1 MFPMRHHADLICAA
15 GERFSL
21 KWLFLAAWVLGVG
34 FGCGSIPTQEMSDA
48 RQALEAARA
57 VGAAQYAP
65 LYLERAEVLLEQ
77 AEGALEDG
85 EYGVAQTQA
94 ARSKKESL
102 KARSRALTIVQE
114 QEP

>member
-1 MFPMRHHADLICAA
+1 MFPMRHHAELICAA
-15 GERFSL
+15 GERFPL

-57 VGAAQYAP
+57 AGAAQYAP

-85 EYGVAQTQA
+85 EYGVAQTRA